1 MISKTEYERIARH
14 IVNAAYDVHKEL
26 GPGLLESVYEVCLV
40 EELRSRGLFVES
52 QVKIPVI
59 FKGKTLGR
67 EFIIDLLVENCVIIE
82 LKAVENLL
90 PVHEVQLVTYL
101 KLADKKLGFLI
112 NFNVSLIKIGIHRK
126 VNDYFYNS

>member
-14 IVNAAYDVHKEL
+14 IVNAAFEVHNEL
-26 GPGLLESVYEVCLV
+26 GPGLFESVYEVCLV
-40 EELRSRGLFVES
+40 EELRNRGLFIES
-52 QVKIPVI
+52 QVKIPVV
-59 FKGKTLGR
+59 FKGKTLEK
-67 EFIIDLLVENCVIIE
+67 EFVVDLLVENSVIVE

-112 NFNVSLIKIGIHRK
+112 NFNVSHIKIGIHRK

>member
-1 MISKTEYERIARH
+1 MISKIEYERIARH
-14 IVNAAYDVHKEL
+14 IVNAAFEVHNEL
-26 GPGLLESVYEVCLV
+26 GPGLFESVYEVCLV
-40 EELRSRGLFVES
+40 EELRNRGLFVES

-59 FKGKTLGR
+59 FKGKTLEK
-67 EFIIDLLVENCVIIE
+67 EFVVDLLVENSVVVE

-112 NFNVSLIKIGIHRK
+112 NFNVSHIKIGIHRK
-126 VNDYFYNS
+126 VNNYFYNS

>member
-1 MISKTEYERIARH
+1 MISKIEYERIATH
-14 IVNAAYDVHKEL
+14 IVNAAFEVHNEL
-26 GPGLLESVYEVCLV
+26 GPGLFESVYEVCMV
-40 EELRSRGLFVES
+40 EELRNRGLFVEN

-59 FKGKTLGR
+59 FKGRTL
-67 EFIIDLLVENCVIIE
+67 EKDFVVDLLVENSVIVE

-112 NFNVSLIKIGIHRK
+112 NFNVSHIKIGIHRK

>member
-1 MISKTEYERIARH
+1 MISKTEYERIAKH
-14 IVNAAYDVHKEL
+14 IVNAAFEVHKEL
-26 GPGLLESVYEVCLV
+26 GPGLFESVYEVCLV
-40 EELRSRGLFVES
+40 EELRNRGLFVES
-52 QVKIPVI
+52 QVKIPVV
-59 FKGKTLGR
+59 FKGKTLEK
-67 EFIIDLLVENCVIIE
+67 EFVVDLLVEKSVIIE

-126 VNDYFYNS
+126 INGYL

>member
-1 MISKTEYERIARH
+1 MISKIEYERIATH
-14 IVNAAYDVHKEL
+14 IVNSAFEVHKEL
-26 GPGLLESVYEVCLV
+26 GPGLFESVYEVCLV
-40 EELRSRGLFVES
+40 EELRNRGLSVET

-59 FKGKTLGR
+59 FKGKTLEK
-67 EFIIDLLVENCVIIE
+67 EFVVDLLVENSVIVE

-112 NFNVSLIKIGIHRK
+112 NFNVSHLKIGIHRK
-126 VNDYFYNS
+126 VNNYFL

>member
-1 MISKTEYERIARH
+1 MISKTEYERIARY
-14 IVNAAYDVHKEL
+14 IVNAAFEVHKEL
-26 GPGLLESVYEVCLV
+26 GPGLFESVYEVCLV
-40 EELRSRGLFVES
+40 EELRNRGLFVES

-59 FKGKTLGR
+59 FKGKTLEK
-67 EFIIDLLVENCVIIE
+67 EFIVDLLVENCVIIE

-126 VNDYFYNS
+126 INGYL

>member
-1 MISKTEYERIARH
+1 MISKTEYERIATH

-26 GPGLLESVYEVCLV
+26 GPGLLESVYEVCLI
-40 EELRSRGLFVES
+40 EELRRRGLFVES
-52 QVKIPVI
+52 QVRIPII
-59 FKGKTLGR
+59 FKGKTLEK
-67 EFIIDLLVENCVIIE
+67 EFIIDLLVEKSIIIE

-112 NFNVSLIKIGIHRK
+112 NFNVSFIKIGIHRK
-126 VNDYFYNS
+126 INGYL

>member
-1 MISKTEYERIARH
+1 MISKTEYERIAKH
-14 IVNAAYDVHKEL
+14 IVNAAFEVHKEL
-26 GPGLLESVYEVCLV
+26 GPGLFESVYEVCLV
-40 EELRSRGLFVES
+40 EELRNRGLYVES
-52 QVKIPVI
+52 QVKVPVV
-59 FKGKTLGR
+59 FKGKTLEK
-67 EFIIDLLVENCVIIE
+67 EFIIDLLVENSIIIE

-126 VNDYFYNS
+126 INGYL

>member
-1 MISKTEYERIARH
+1 MISKIEYERIAKH
-14 IVNAAYDVHKEL
+14 IVNAAFEVHNEL
-26 GPGLLESVYEVCLV
+26 GPGLFESVYEVCLV
-40 EELRSRGLFVES
+40 EELRNRGLFVES

-59 FKGKTLGR
+59 FKGKTLGK
-67 EFIIDLLVENCVIIE
+67 EFIVDLLVENSVIVE

-112 NFNVSLIKIGIHRK
+112 NFNVSHIKIGIHRK